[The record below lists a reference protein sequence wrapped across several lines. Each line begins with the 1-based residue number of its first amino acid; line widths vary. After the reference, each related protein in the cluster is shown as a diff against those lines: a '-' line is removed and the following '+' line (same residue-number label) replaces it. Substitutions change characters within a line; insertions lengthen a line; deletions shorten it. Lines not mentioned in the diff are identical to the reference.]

1 MPPIVRRLGFLFGV
15 LLFRCARFAFDEP
28 ISIRLGWISFGVAH
42 LNQRARKRVLFQR
55 CIGEAAFFFFF
66 FFPLSASTPCPPPRH
81 ISSLFVTTQ
90 RKDANG
96 CDSRGEGGSRFWLA
110 AGTGDWPM
118 ARGENRRGAGGGSR
132 FWRRALTLSAGGS
145 LSTQRRWCRLSLSET
160 PAGQWGRGNGRPIRC
175 LPPPF
180 LSRPPPPTR
189 FIYSSFSFTS
199 SSAPPRPARSA
210 AGVERGREKWNGE
223 GSGMDEKKVDW
234 LVSLY
239 VIKSYWARLHLLSLE
254 YAARSVLLI
263 DLELVSRKNG
273 LGVFS

>member
-1 MPPIVRRLGFLFGV
+1 MNRFQFGSAGSRSAWRTWIRELGNGFFSSAALERRRFSFSFFFLF
-15 LLFRCARFAFDEP
+15 L
-28 ISIRLGWISFGVAH
+28 
-42 LNQRARKRVLFQR
+42 
-55 CIGEAAFFFFF
+55 
-66 FFPLSASTPCPPPRH
+66 PPPPAPPPDTFH
-81 ISSLFVTTQ
+81 LFLLRRNERTRTAAI
-90 RKDANG
+90 REG
-96 CDSRGEGGSRFWLA
+96 RGA
-110 AGTGDWPM
+110 AGSDWQPVLEIGQW
-118 ARGENRRGAGGGSR
+118 RGGKIVVERGGGCR

-180 LSRPPPPTR
+180 PFPAPPPTR